1 LDVRAEA
8 RTYLRNK
15 GEGNDKCK
23 RVVTAYTVGS
33 AMADNFS
40 QIVKQQADIVR
51 IVGEYVKLR
60 KSGANW
66 SALCPFHKEKSG
78 SFYLY
83 PGTASYYCFGC
94 HEHGDVFTF
103 VQKMEMLSFPEAVRA
118 VATKMGIALPKRD
131 FNSPEEAREAGLRKQ
146 LIDAHEAATQ
156 YFEQSLKS
164 PEAARAREY
173 LTLRGVTAETIAKF
187 RIGYAPESFNDMR
200 DRLGKFFSEEAL
212 RASGLFSWKEQ
223 EDGSPGPMYARF
235 RKRITFPIANEQG
248 KPIAFT
254 ARALDT
260 QEQDAKAGP
269 KYLNSPE
276 TALYTK
282 GQVLFNLD
290 KAKASIREL
299 DIALLV
305 EGQMDCISVFMGGIA
320 NVIAT
325 SGTAFTEHQV
335 RLLSRFTKRVVLN
348 FDPDQA
354 GANAAEKTIALLVEE
369 GFEVR
374 VVTLEGGLDPDR
386 YIKERGIAAYSTAVR
401 GAVRYAD
408 YLIERAQVLF
418 PARTPES
425 KVKALN
431 MLLPHI
437 RRVPNAIARSDFAEN
452 AAQKLGIESSLVRQ
466 ELRQAAAQ
474 RLESVKAAQPRAV
487 TEVERILLCALVL
500 PDADSARTLAA
511 TRLAENPEWFSA
523 LGSAAVMEVLVNAP
537 APENPFE
544 AAPDD
549 MSRMLLASA
558 LHGGGDEDLAVKV
571 QGALETLRRGYL
583 ERRSREVRVQMAE
596 AQRRGDSEMLLRLA
610 QEKVRLDGELKR

>member
-1 LDVRAEA
+1 
-8 RTYLRNK
+8 
-15 GEGNDKCK
+15 
-23 RVVTAYTVGS
+23 
-33 AMADNFS
+33 MADNFS
-40 QIVKQQADIVR
+40 QTVKQQADIVR

-94 HEHGDVFTF
+94 HEHGDVFSF
-103 VQKMEMLSFPEAVRA
+103 VMKMETLSFPEAVRA
-118 VATKMGIALPKRD
+118 VATRMGIALPKRE
-131 FNSPEEAREAGLRKQ
+131 FNSPEEAREAGLRRQ
-146 LIDAHEAATQ
+146 LIDVHEAATQ
-156 YFEQSLKS
+156 YFEQSLHS

-173 LTLRGVTAETIAKF
+173 LTLRGVNAETVAKF

-200 DRLGKFFSEEAL
+200 DRLGKFFSEEVL
-212 RASGLFSWKEQ
+212 RASGLFSAKEQ

-248 KPIAFT
+248 KTIAFT
-254 ARALDT
+254 ARALDGADV
-260 QEQDAKAGP
+260 DAKAGP

-320 NVIAT
+320 NVLAT

-386 YIKERGIAAYSTAVR
+386 FIKERGITAYSGAVR
-401 GAVRYAD
+401 EAVRYAD
-408 YLIERAQVLF
+408 YLIERARTLF

-452 AAQKLGIESSLVRQ
+452 AAQKLGIESSLMRQ

-474 RLESVKAAQPRAV
+474 RLASVKAAQPGAV

-500 PDADSARTLAA
+500 PEADSARALAA
-511 TRLAENPEWFSA
+511 ERLGVNPEWFSA
-523 LGSAAVMEVLVNAP
+523 LGSAAVMEVLVNGP

-544 AAPDD
+544 AAPDEA
-549 MSRMLLASA
+549 SRALLASA
-558 LHGGGDEDLAVKV
+558 LHSASEGESSAAKV
-571 QGALETLRRGYL
+571 QGALDTLHDRYLDRRL
-583 ERRSREVRVQMAE
+583 RELRVQMAE
-596 AQRRGDSEMLLRLA
+596 AQRRGDEAMLLRLA
-610 QEKVRLDGELKR
+610 QEKLRLDRELKR